1 MPVRC
6 ARRRAEDSAMVAEAG
21 PAGARDA
28 ARKVV
33 ATSGWRKEIP
43 PPWVLALIML
53 ILVAP
58 GSAGT
63 AKAQEP
69 TGQFTWPPS
78 EPRLLWF
85 SKRGLDEINNKLD
98 ASISTGVPCPQY
110 RRIWPG
116 DCPTEFFLTQFLKS
130 LPPNLS
136 VIAGTLRSF
145 GAVCRKFGRRLT
157 CIYRKQQN
165 YKEKWSNN
173 LFYEEVRYF
182 TAKINIVK
190 RNTKLA
196 YSTIFDRK
204 VRVLYRNKPPQPE
217 AGVRGRLQQKE

>member
-1 MPVRC
+1 
-6 ARRRAEDSAMVAEAG
+6 MVADAG
-21 PAGARDA
+21 LTKGRDA
-28 ARKVV
+28 VRKVV
-33 ATSGWRKEIP
+33 ATTGRQKRIP
-43 PPWVLALIML
+43 APTVLALIVL
-53 ILVAP
+53 ILVVA
-58 GSAGT
+58 GRVGT
-63 AKAQEP
+63 AEAQEP
-69 TGQFTWPPS
+69 TGQYTWPPS
-78 EPRLLWF
+78 EPSILWF

-98 ASISTGVPCPQY
+98 ASISSGVPCPQY

-130 LPPNLS
+130 LPPDLS
-136 VIAGTLRSF
+136 VIGGTLRSF
-145 GAVCRKFGRRLT
+145 GAVCHNFGQRLT

-173 LFYEEVRYF
+173 LFNEEVRYY

-196 YSTIFDRK
+196 YSTNFDRK

-217 AGVRGRLQQKE
+217 AGVRGRLQREGPAI

>member
-1 MPVRC
+1 
-6 ARRRAEDSAMVAEAG
+6 MVAKAG
-21 PAGARDA
+21 LAGGRDA

-53 ILVAP
+53 VLVAP
-58 GSAGT
+58 GSVGT
-63 AKAQEP
+63 AEAQEP

-78 EPRLLWF
+78 EPKLLWF

-98 ASISTGVPCPQY
+98 ASISSGVPCPQY

-130 LPPNLS
+130 LPPDLS

-145 GAVCRKFGRRLT
+145 GAVCRKFGQRLT

-165 YKEKWSNN
+165 YKEKWSNS
-173 LFYEEVRYF
+173 LFYEDVRYY

-196 YSTIFDRK
+196 YATSFDRK
-204 VRVLYRNKPPQPE
+204 LRVLYTNKPPQPE
-217 AGVRGRLQQKE
+217 AGVRGRFQPENHAIHRKKNRLSSNR